1 MVFPNELLCCTL
13 IFFWQWICTFLFS
26 HMDIHQLTIHHDKVE
41 YTFFVAMKHMNVY
54 RLVLVGEE
62 VKDKSKVFKY
72 LRHTQLSFF
81 PSANLMH

>member
-54 RLVLVGEE
+54 RPLVPVLFVLFDQFVGQGF
-62 VKDKSKVFKY
+62 KVCDGFV
-72 LRHTQLSFF
+72 LDD
-81 PSANLMH
+81 